1 MLIDDLFEKNDF
13 DLCLYAFESPFM
25 FRKHVNEL
33 WDEIGVWV
41 DEI

>member
-13 DLCLYAFESPFM
+13 DSCLYVFECPFM